1 MAKLTN
7 KEQAIL
13 QNMKVLEIS
22 REEAEELYAFDNDEI
37 DNDEVT
43 EIENKVT
50 AQADK
55 EQGRSSLEK
64 VKHMKAKKK
73 GDANKEII
81 IDDIFA
87 ATDASENVFQAMP
100 ISATKMS
107 FMDKDGNFYTV
118 AITKHKK
125 QPEGYVFSETKAAV
139 VMATKDVEG
148 VNVEQEAI

>member
-1 MAKLTN
+1 MAKLSA

-13 QNMKVLEIS
+13 QNMSVLEIS

-50 AQADK
+50 AQVDK

-73 GDANKEII
+73 GDAHKEQII
-81 IDDIFA
+81 ADIFA
-87 ATDASENVFQAMP
+87 ATEASENVHQAME

-107 FMDKDGNFYTV
+107 FMDAAGNFYTV
-118 AITKHKK
+118 AVTKHKT
-125 QPEGYVFSETKAAV
+125 QPAGYAYT
-139 VMATKDVEG
+139 VE
-148 VNVEQEAI
+148 EPKEEI

>member
-1 MAKLTN
+1 MAKLSQ
-7 KEQAIL
+7 KEKTIQE
-13 QNMKVLEIS
+13 NMRILEIS

-37 DNDEVT
+37 DNEEVAA
-43 EIENKVT
+43 IEEKVS
-50 AQADK
+50 AQVDK

-73 GDANKEII
+73 GDANKEVII
-81 IDDIFA
+81 EDIFA
-87 ATDASENVFQAMP
+87 ATEASGNVFQAMP

-125 QPEGYVFSETKAAV
+125 QPDGYTFMTQAELLEAAQASV
-139 VMATKDVEG
+139 KG
-148 VNVEQEAI
+148 VTLTEVTI

>member
-50 AQADK
+50 AQVDK

-73 GDANKEII
+73 GDANKETII
-81 IDDIFA
+81 EDIFA

-125 QPEGYVFSETKAAV
+125 QPEGYVFSTQAELLAA
-139 VMATKDVEG
+139 AQASVEG
-148 VNVEQEAI
+148 IELVEVIV

>member
-50 AQADK
+50 AQSDK

-73 GDANKEII
+73 GDANKETII
-81 IDDIFA
+81 EDIFA